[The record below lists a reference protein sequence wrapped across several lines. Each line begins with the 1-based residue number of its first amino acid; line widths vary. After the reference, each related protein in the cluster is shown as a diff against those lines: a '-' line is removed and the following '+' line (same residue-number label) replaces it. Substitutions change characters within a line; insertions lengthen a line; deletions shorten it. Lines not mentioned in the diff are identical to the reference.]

1 MRPWKPSPPVPQS
14 ADGHQI
20 WQPRPRFPVP
30 RRLHRWLL
38 VDLCGHATRLD
49 APDADAFRSLTPAL
63 RLDQS
68 QIDALGEALVPL
80 TIIHQ
85 ANETDSTLL
94 SGMTKCEQ
102 VHLIRVRMLQAR
114 ERGLRREDDIALY
127 CVLSLQLPAGFDRS
141 GPVADALHEARTRG
155 IRFGDAIDDVPVER
169 WREMDELLDVDAP
182 DAGAH

>member
-1 MRPWKPSPPVPQS
+1 M
-14 ADGHQI
+14 
-20 WQPRPRFPVP
+20 
-30 RRLHRWLL
+30 
-38 VDLCGHATRLD
+38 DLCGHATRLD

-155 IRFGDAIDDVPVER
+155 IGFGDAIDDVPVER